1 MGGELIGKLH
11 HNLRDEC
18 EDEVLGAAVAG
29 DYAALIGQVTP
40 YLNARLTAEDG

>member
-1 MGGELIGKLH
+1 
-11 HNLRDEC
+11 LRDGC

-29 DYAALIGQVTP
+29 DYAALIEQVTP